1 MKRIFRV
8 FLIETVALFLVSKV
22 TSGLDFENG
31 LQSIVITGIALGIA
45 AFFVRPVIN
54 ILILPLNLLTF
65 GIFKFLANA
74 ITLYLVDLVLK
85 EFNVGSFTF
94 LGLKHSL
101 IDIPSFGVPYPFS
114 YVAFSFLISFLTSI
128 LYWFVN

>member
-8 FLIETVALFLVSKV
+8 FLIESVALFLVSKI
-22 TSGLDFENG
+22 TTGLDFEKG
-31 LQSIVITGIALGIA
+31 LQSLVIAGVALGIA

-65 GIFKFLANA
+65 GIFKFLTNA

-85 EFNVGSFTF
+85 EFNVGGYHF
-94 LGLKHSL
+94 LGLKQSL
-101 IDIPSFGVPYPFS
+101 IDIPSFGVPYPLS
-114 YVAFSFLISFLTSI
+114 YIAFSFTISFITSI